1 MQDLFVY
8 ERQIQFG
15 DTDAVGIVYTVR
27 FFDYCM
33 EAIDAW
39 QRKYLKVDWFDMVD
53 KRKIGTPIVN
63 IDMNLTGPM
72 TRGKA
77 HIALLI
83 KRVGRSSVHFQLHGR
98 DENDKACFVS
108 NFTYCLTDS
117 TYFKPIPIPDQFR
130 PVMEAYHQC
139 CLDKAMTV

>member
-1 MQDLFVY
+1 MENLFTY
-8 ERQIQFG
+8 KRQIQFG

-39 QRKYLKVDWFDMVD
+39 QREYLDIDWFDMVD
-53 KRKIGTPIVN
+53 KRKIGTPMVN
-63 IDMNLTGPM
+63 IDMKMTGPLA
-72 TRGKA
+72 RGKA
-77 HIALLI
+77 HILLLI
-83 KRVGRSSVHFQLHGR
+83 TKVGQSSVVFQLHGR
-98 DENDKACFVS
+98 DEEDNPSFIA

-130 PVMEAYHQC
+130 PIMEDYYKV
-139 CLDKAMTV
+139 CLESLKTI

>member
-1 MQDLFVY
+1 MQDLFIY

-39 QRKYLKVDWFDMVD
+39 QRRYLDVDWFDMVD
-53 KRKIGTPIVN
+53 KRKIGTPMVN
-63 IDMNLTGPM
+63 IDMNLTGPLA
-72 TRGKA
+72 RGKA
-77 HIALLI
+77 YITLLI
-83 KRVGRSSVHFQLHGR
+83 KRVGNSSVNFQLHGR
-98 DENDKACFVS
+98 DEDDNDCFIS

-117 TYFKPIPIPDQFR
+117 TYFRPIPIPEQFR
-130 PVMEAYHQC
+130 PVMEAYHQT
-139 CLDKAMTV
+139 CLRNAALV

>member
-1 MQDLFVY
+1 MKDLFIY

-39 QRKYLKVDWFDMVD
+39 QREYLNIDWFDMVD
-53 KRKIGTPIVN
+53 KRRIGTPIVKVE
-63 IDMNLTGPM
+63 MSMTGPLA
-72 TRGKA
+72 RGKA
-77 HIALLI
+77 YMTLLI
-83 KRVGRSSVHFQLHGR
+83 THVGKSSVIFKIYGR
-98 DENDKACFVS
+98 DEDGNESFVA

-117 TYFKPIPIPDQFR
+117 TYFKPIPIPKHFR
-130 PVMEAYHQC
+130 PTMESYHQIS
-139 CLDKAMTV
+139 LEKNI

>member
-1 MQDLFVY
+1 MQDFFVY

-39 QRKYLKVDWFDMVD
+39 QREYLDIDWFDMVD
-53 KRKIGTPIVN
+53 KRQIGTPIVN
-63 IDMNLTGPM
+63 INMTMSGPLA
-72 TRGKA
+72 RGKA
-77 HIALLI
+77 YITLLI
-83 KRVGRSSVHFQLHGR
+83 TRVGNSSVIFRLLGR
-98 DENDKACFVS
+98 DEDGNDSFFAD
-108 NFTYCLTDS
+108 FTYCLTDS

-130 PVMEAYHQC
+130 PVMEAYHRLCQAR
-139 CLDKAMTV
+139 LPAE